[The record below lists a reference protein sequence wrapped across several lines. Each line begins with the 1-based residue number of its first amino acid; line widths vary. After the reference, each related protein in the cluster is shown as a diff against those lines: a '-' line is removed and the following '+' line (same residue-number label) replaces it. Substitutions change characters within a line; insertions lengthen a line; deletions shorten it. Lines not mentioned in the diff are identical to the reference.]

1 MGIQM
6 TQFSIRAV
14 ANGPQCDLVLSGEV
28 DLQVTDALIRVAH
41 SHLADT
47 GVQRLLVDLGAVTFM
62 DSTGL
67 GALVAIRNAAKKQ
80 GKEIVLGN
88 VPERIRQL
96 LVITGLDGVFPIKS
110 AGASGSKSSGRH
122 SSDDRSEAD
131 IPTDPQLRIV
141 PN

>member
-6 TQFSIRAV
+6 TDFSIRVV

-28 DLQVTDALIRVAH
+28 DLQVSEALVRVAH

-47 GVQRLLVDLGAVTFM
+47 GVQCLLIDLNAVTFM

-67 GALVAIRNAAKKQ
+67 GALVAIRNAAKEQ
-80 GKEIVLGN
+80 GKEIVLDN
-88 VPERIRQL
+88 IPERIRQV
-96 LVITGLDGVFPIKS
+96 LVITGLDGVFATYSKNPS
-110 AGASGSKSSGRH
+110 ASKLGVRQSAPDG
-122 SSDDRSEAD
+122 SEAD
-131 IPTDPQLRIV
+131 APTDPQLRIV